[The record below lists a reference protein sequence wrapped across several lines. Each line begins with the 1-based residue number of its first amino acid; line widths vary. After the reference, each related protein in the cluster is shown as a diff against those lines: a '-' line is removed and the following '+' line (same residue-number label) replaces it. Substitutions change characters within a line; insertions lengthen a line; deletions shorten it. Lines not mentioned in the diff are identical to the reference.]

1 MKLPER
7 GGRISCLVKSPV
19 VCVGSVNSS
28 DELFTLVVSRGLDTR
43 WCECTSLL
51 RQGYILPKGCKPC
64 KTCVSIVQVL
74 IRTILSNWYDI
85 DGVKTRVAMQGLPST
100 ADRLR
105 LSQSVGFEE
114 ASDRMQ
120 DAKEAG

>member
-1 MKLPER
+1 MKSL
-7 GGRISCLVKSPV
+7 V
-19 VCVGSVNSS
+19 VCVGSANSS

-51 RQGYILPKGCKPC
+51 RQEDILPKGCKPC
-64 KTCVSIVQVL
+64 QACVFIVQVF

-85 DGVKTRVAMQGLPST
+85 YGIKTRVAMQGLPST

-105 LSQSVGFEE
+105 LSQYVGFEE
-114 ASDRMQ
+114 ASDGM
-120 DAKEAG
+120 

>member
-1 MKLPER
+1 M
-7 GGRISCLVKSPV
+7 
-19 VCVGSVNSS
+19 GSANSS
-28 DELFTLVVSRGLDTR
+28 DELFTLVVSKGLNTR
-43 WCECTSLL
+43 WYGCTSLL

-64 KTCVSIVQVL
+64 KACVFIVQVL

-85 DGVKTRVAMQGLPST
+85 DGVKTRVVMQGLPLT

-105 LSQSVGFEE
+105 LSQSVGFEG
-114 ASDRMQ
+114 ASDGMQ